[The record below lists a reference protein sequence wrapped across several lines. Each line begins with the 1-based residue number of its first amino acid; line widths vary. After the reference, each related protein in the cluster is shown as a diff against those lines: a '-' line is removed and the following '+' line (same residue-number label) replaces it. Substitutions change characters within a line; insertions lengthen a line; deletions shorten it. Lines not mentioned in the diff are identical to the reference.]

1 MSKET
6 KGVLSALLGG
16 ICWGISGC
24 CGQYVFTNSNIDA
37 KLLTMLRLVVGG
49 IAMLLFCFFTRKKQ
63 FMETLKNKKDMI
75 RILLYGVFGMML
87 CQYAYLAAIQFTNAT
102 TATVIQYSGPA
113 MVVLVVCLRDMRLPK
128 PVELI
133 SVILAFGG
141 TYLLATHGDPKTL
154 VISPKGLFWCIMAAV
169 TLVCYTMILG
179 ETLNRRTPVI
189 CNALG
194 LVSGGIVMLFI
205 IRVWEYRP
213 VMDLKVGLAAAVV
226 VLVGTILAFTFYMHG
241 VENVGP
247 VKASILASVEPVTAA
262 IVSFFWLNTRL
273 APVDMA
279 GFVMIMITVFIL
291 AKK

>member
-1 MSKET
+1 MKKET
-6 KGVLSALLGG
+6 KGVLFALLGG

-24 CGQYVFTNSNIDA
+24 CGQYVFSNSNIDA
-37 KLLTMLRLVVGG
+37 KWLTTMRLVVGG
-49 IAMLLFCFFTRKKQ
+49 IMLLAICMVKEKEQ
-63 FMETLKNKKDMI
+63 LKEVLKDKTDMI
-75 RILLYGVFGMML
+75 RIIAYGIFGMML
-87 CQYAYLAAIQFTNAT
+87 CQYAYLSAIEFTNAT

-113 MVVLVVCLRDMRLPK
+113 MVVIVVCLIEMRLPK
-128 PVELI
+128 LVELI

-141 TYLLATHGDPKTL
+141 TFLLATHGDPHTL

-179 ETLNRRTPVI
+179 DTLKKRPTIV

-194 LVSGGIVMLFI
+194 LIIGGIVLSVI
-205 IRVWEYRP
+205 IRVWEFRP
-213 VMDLKVGLAAAVV
+213 DWDLAVMLCVFVV
-226 VLVGTILAFTFYMHG
+226 IFVGTVLAFTFYMQG
-241 VENVGP
+241 VANVGP